1 MTSAN
6 NTPALP
12 SFSPTTAHPRRASYA
27 TVAAGLNPSRFNTL
41 AAFGAP
47 QNSSSASLPQQ
58 QQQHHSP
65 PLSRQRSRSS
75 LRSMEIDGQGGSW
88 KRPGSSWSNEIGRLD
103 GRMGCTLHED
113 HPPFFTPSYLRHSR
127 HVQRLQQR
135 HEEHMAELQENMQL
149 HPPRQ
154 PSLSTSSSNA
164 NLSKL
169 PALPAQYTH
178 RGPVQDVRERL
189 TQSLEE
195 DKSHPLPSRWNE
207 DDKAAGLEILA
218 DGTEVRFN
226 GITKQQDEAAS
237 VRADH
242 PMPKEAGLYYFEVTV
257 LSRFK
262 EVYVG
267 IGFSGP
273 KVQLCRLPGWEAD
286 SWAYHGDD
294 GYSFSA
300 TSAGKPF
307 GPKFSAMDVIGCG
320 VNFRTG
326 NVFFTKNGD
335 PLGMVERDRN
345 ILLEVC

>member
-6 NTPALP
+6 NTPSLP
-12 SFSPTTAHPRRASYA
+12 SFSPSTTYNRRASYA
-27 TVAAGLNPSRFNTL
+27 TVAAGLNSSRFNTL

-58 QQQHHSP
+58 PQHNSP

-88 KRPGSSWSNEIGRLD
+88 KRPGSSWSNELGRLD
-103 GRMGCTLHED
+103 GRMGCTIHDE
-113 HPPFFTPSYLRHSR
+113 HPPFFTPSYLRLSR
-127 HVQRLQQR
+127 HVQRLQRQ
-135 HEEHMAELQENMQL
+135 HEEHMAELQENWQL

-154 PSLSTSSSNA
+154 PSLSTSSSSA
-164 NLSKL
+164 NLHKM
-169 PALPAQYTH
+169 AAAQYAL
-178 RGPVQDVRERL
+178 RGPVQDVRERMTL
-189 TQSLEE
+189 ALEE

-207 DDKAAGLEILA
+207 EDKAAGLEILA

-262 EVYVG
+262 EGYIG
-267 IGFSGP
+267 IGCSGP

-307 GPKFSAMDVIGCG
+307 GPKFNAMDVIGCG

-326 NVFFTKNGD
+326 NVFFTKNGV
-335 PLGMVERDRN
+335 PLGMDE
-345 ILLEVC
+345 